1 MQCTKVTST
10 IQNRIQSKNTRTLL
24 FCFLTAFVI
33 LTICTKS
40 SFLYP
45 FNDWVDSNCFF
56 TVGKSMLH
64 GKVLYRD
71 IYEQKGPWLYF
82 LHAGAYLISHK
93 TFFGVYLL
101 ELFLYKARGVYWVLP
116 LLGAAVYAS
125 RSFCHGD
132 SVEELVLP
140 IFAVCLYLSE
150 KSFCL
155 NKTLSVR
162 QWFAV
167 GALAGLVLWMK
178 FNLVGFFVGW
188 ALVPLYKM
196 LRRNG
201 IAGIFKAA
209 GAVLLGV
216 LLPTLPVLL
225 YFGVT
230 KSLGDLWTAYFYN
243 NLFLYADASGDTADV
258 SALLH
263 TLWERIRWHVTRNR
277 FYAPFGI
284 LGVLWYM
291 LTRKGHR
298 AHLILTAVFTLLCVC
313 SGAVCY
319 SYYTLVF
326 AVFAVFFCLP
336 VCMGLSHLPEE
347 PKPKILT
354 AALVTASL
362 ILSGTFAYCTS
373 TNTYLTA
380 YQKEELP
387 QYKFAKIINR
397 AEDPTLLNYGFLD
410 GGFYTV
416 ADIVPES
423 KYFCR
428 LNIQLPEMYAAQAAE
443 ILSQT
448 TATQYFE
455 GVEFTYYLYKAD
467 RMLYD

>member
-1 MQCTKVTST
+1 M
-10 IQNRIQSKNTRTLL
+10 
-24 FCFLTAFVI
+24 
-33 LTICTKS
+33 
-40 SFLYP
+40 
-45 FNDWVDSNCFF
+45 
-56 TVGKSMLH
+56 
-64 GKVLYRD
+64 
-71 IYEQKGPWLYF
+71 
-82 LHAGAYLISHK
+82 
-93 TFFGVYLL
+93 
-101 ELFLYKARGVYWVLP
+101 
-116 LLGAAVYAS
+116 
-125 RSFCHGD
+125 
-132 SVEELVLP
+132 
-140 IFAVCLYLSE
+140 
-150 KSFCL
+150 
-155 NKTLSVR
+155 R
-162 QWFAV
+162 QWFAI

-188 ALVPLYKM
+188 ALVPLYKT

-201 IAGIFKAA
+201 ISGVFKAA
-209 GAVLLGV
+209 GSVLLGV
-216 LLPTLPVLL
+216 LLPSLPVFL

-230 KSLGDLWTAYFYN
+230 KSFCDLWTAYFYN
-243 NLFLYADASGDTADV
+243 NLFLYADASQGASADA
-258 SALLH
+258 SAFLH
-263 TLWERIRWHVTRNR
+263 TLWERIRWHVIRNR

-284 LGVLWYM
+284 IGVLWYT

-326 AVFAVFFCLP
+326 AVFAVFLCLP
-336 VCMGLSHLPEE
+336 VCMALSHLPEE

-354 AALVTASL
+354 TALVTASL
-362 ILSGTFAYCTS
+362 VLSGTFAYCTS

-448 TATQYFE
+448 PDFVVTRSHPLTFGAYTCVATATQYFE